1 VRARAAVAAVAL
13 VLVAACGNGS
23 DSADTTAPQRTG
35 VGHGGM
41 TTSGDAGSQEVVVT
55 RPEQLVAARSA
66 QQLAR
71 TLTRVERGLRDPAT
85 TPDDARVLGWEQQL
99 AYRTA
104 GNHRDWEPALLAALP
119 ADVQP
124 VVASMIEAG
133 RSLAPLVEP
142 QAALPDWRIEPPPPP
157 EQLVAHYREAE
168 AASGVPWPYLAA
180 IHFVETRMG
189 RIRGTSTAGAQGP
202 MQFIPATWDA
212 FGEGDVNDNRD
223 AILAAGRYLAS
234 RGAPTDMSRALYSY
248 NNSDDYV
255 DSVQRYA
262 DLVAAGGE
270 PVYRGF
276 YHWQVYYATTTGLAL
291 LPEGYPTTP
300 AVYLPPA

>member
-1 VRARAAVAAVAL
+1 
-13 VLVAACGNGS
+13 
-23 DSADTTAPQRTG
+23 
-35 VGHGGM
+35 M
-41 TTSGDAGSQEVVVT
+41 
-55 RPEQLVAARSA
+55 
-66 QQLAR
+66 
-71 TLTRVERGLRDPAT
+71 
-85 TPDDARVLGWEQQL
+85 
-99 AYRTA
+99 
-104 GNHRDWEPALLAALP
+104 
-119 ADVQP
+119 
-124 VVASMIEAG
+124 
-133 RSLAPLVEP
+133 
-142 QAALPDWRIEPPPPP
+142 
-157 EQLVAHYREAE
+157 
-168 AASGVPWPYLAA
+168 PWPYLAA

-212 FGEGDVNDNRD
+212 FGEGDMNDNRD

-276 YHWQVYYATTTGLAL
+276 YHWQVYYATTNGLAL